1 MLRCSAPSL
10 KELLEKD
17 DMNKENLTRKEL
29 AEVITGRLGYPQ
41 NSCAALV
48 DAFLEQMKAALLDAE
63 SIKLVHFGTFT
74 VREKHPRRGR
84 NPRTGEAITIKSR
97 QMVTFRPS
105 KKLREQI
112 NE

>member
-1 MLRCSAPSL
+1 MDNTS
-10 KELLEKD
+10 
-17 DMNKENLTRKEL
+17 NLTRKEL
-29 AEVITGRLGYPQ
+29 AEVMNGHLGYPQ
-41 NSCAALV
+41 NSCAALI
-48 DAFLEQMKAALLDAE
+48 DAFLDRMKVSLLDAN

-105 KKLREQI
+105 KRLREQI

>member
-1 MLRCSAPSL
+1 
-10 KELLEKD
+10 
-17 DMNKENLTRKEL
+17 MNKDNLTRKEL
-29 AEVITGRLGYPQ
+29 AEVLNGQLGYPQ

-48 DAFLEQMKAALLDAE
+48 DAFLERMKFSLLDAD
-63 SIKLVHFGTFT
+63 SIKIVHFGTFT
-74 VREKHPRRGR
+74 VRDKHPRRGR

-105 KKLREQI
+105 KRLREQI

>member
-1 MLRCSAPSL
+1 
-10 KELLEKD
+10 
-17 DMNKENLTRKEL
+17 MNKENLTRKEL
-29 AEVITGRLGYPQ
+29 AEVLNDQLGYPQ

-48 DAFLEQMKAALLDAE
+48 DAFLERMKLSLLDAN
-63 SIKLVHFGTFT
+63 SIKIVHFGTFT
-74 VREKHPRRGR
+74 VRDKHPRRGR

-105 KKLREQI
+105 KRLREQI

>member
-1 MLRCSAPSL
+1 M
-10 KELLEKD
+10 
-17 DMNKENLTRKEL
+17 ENLTRKEL
-29 AEVITGRLGYPQ
+29 AEVMNGHLGYPQ

-48 DAFLEQMKAALLDAE
+48 DAFLNRMKDSLLDAN

-74 VREKHPRRGR
+74 VREKQPRRGR
-84 NPRTGEAITIKSR
+84 NPRTGETITIKPR
-97 QMVTFRPS
+97 QMVAFHPS